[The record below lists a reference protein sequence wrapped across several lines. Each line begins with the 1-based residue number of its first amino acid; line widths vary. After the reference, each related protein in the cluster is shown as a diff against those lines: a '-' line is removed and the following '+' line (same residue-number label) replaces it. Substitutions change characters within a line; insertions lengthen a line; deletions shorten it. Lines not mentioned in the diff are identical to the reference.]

1 MNNKYTNNIKRAVKR
16 KTLSEI
22 NMFISIVNVLVSG
35 LNAFIF
41 HNEIV
46 TYISV
51 VLLITTI
58 ATFGYLIVTEQKN

>member
-16 KTLSEI
+16 KILSEI
-22 NMFISIVNVLVSG
+22 NMFIGIVDVLVSG

-46 TYISV
+46 TYICV
-51 VLLITTI
+51 VLPIITIT
-58 ATFGYLIVTEQKN
+58 TFGYLIATE

>member
-1 MNNKYTNNIKRAVKR
+1 MNKDNKYTNDYKKLEKR
-16 KTLSEI
+16 KILNEI

-41 HNEIV
+41 HNEIL
-46 TYISV
+46 TYICV

-58 ATFGYLIVTEQKN
+58 TTFGYLIVTE

>member
-1 MNNKYTNNIKRAVKR
+1 MNKDNKYINDYKKLENRRI
-16 KTLSEI
+16 LSEI

-41 HNEIV
+41 HNEIL
-46 TYISV
+46 TYVCV

-58 ATFGYLIVTEQKN
+58 TTFGYLIVTE

>member
-16 KTLSEI
+16 KILSEI

-35 LNAFIF
+35 LNVFIF

-46 TYISV
+46 TYICV

-58 ATFGYLIVTEQKN
+58 TTFGYLIVTE

>member
-16 KTLSEI
+16 KILSEI
-22 NMFISIVNVLVSG
+22 NMFIGIVNVLVSG

-41 HNEIV
+41 QNEIV
-46 TYISV
+46 TYICV

-58 ATFGYLIVTEQKN
+58 TTFGYLIVTEQKN

>member
-16 KTLSEI
+16 KILSEI

-41 HNEIV
+41 QNEIL
-46 TYISV
+46 TYICV

-58 ATFGYLIVTEQKN
+58 TTFGYLIVTE

>member
-16 KTLSEI
+16 KILSEI
-22 NMFISIVNVLVSG
+22 NMFIGIVNVLVSG

-41 HNEIV
+41 QNEIL
-46 TYISV
+46 TYICV

-58 ATFGYLIVTEQKN
+58 TAFGYLIVTEQKN

>member
-1 MNNKYTNNIKRAVKR
+1 MNKDNKYTNDYKKLENRRI
-16 KTLSEI
+16 LSEI

-41 HNEIV
+41 HNEIL
-46 TYISV
+46 TYVCV

-58 ATFGYLIVTEQKN
+58 TTFGYLIVTE

>member
-1 MNNKYTNNIKRAVKR
+1 MNKDNKYTNDYKKLEKR
-16 KTLSEI
+16 KIVSEI

-41 HNEIV
+41 HNEIL
-46 TYISV
+46 TYICV

-58 ATFGYLIVTEQKN
+58 TTFGYLIVTE

>member
-1 MNNKYTNNIKRAVKR
+1 MNKDNKYTNDYKKLEKR
-16 KTLSEI
+16 KILSEI

-41 HNEIV
+41 HNEIL
-46 TYISV
+46 TYVCV

-58 ATFGYLIVTEQKN
+58 TTFGYLIVTE

>member
-1 MNNKYTNNIKRAVKR
+1 MNKDNKYTNDYKKLEKR
-16 KTLSEI
+16 KILSEI

-41 HNEIV
+41 HNEIL
-46 TYISV
+46 TYVCV

-58 ATFGYLIVTEQKN
+58 TTFGYLIATE

>member
-1 MNNKYTNNIKRAVKR
+1 MNKDNKYINDYKKLEKR
-16 KTLSEI
+16 KILSEI

-41 HNEIV
+41 HNEIL
-46 TYISV
+46 TYICV

-58 ATFGYLIVTEQKN
+58 TTFGYLIVTE

>member
-1 MNNKYTNNIKRAVKR
+1 MNKDNKYTNDYKKLEKR
-16 KTLSEI
+16 KILSEI

-41 HNEIV
+41 HNEIL
-46 TYISV
+46 TYICV

-58 ATFGYLIVTEQKN
+58 TTFGYLIVTE

>member
-16 KTLSEI
+16 KILSEI
-22 NMFISIVNVLVSG
+22 NMFIGIVNVLVSG

-41 HNEIV
+41 QNEIV
-46 TYISV
+46 TYICV

-58 ATFGYLIVTEQKN
+58 TTFGYLIVTE